1 MAKCYVKA
9 FFDWI
14 EQVSALEDD
23 EKGRLFVA
31 ILEYARS
38 GEVPDMQGR
47 ESILFPVFKSQI
59 DRDMESCTKQSENGK
74 KGGRPRT
81 KTESEENQNKP
92 KQTKRKPTKANKEE
106 EKEKDK
112 EKDKDKEEETL
123 CSLPREIL
131 GLAGFQ
137 VSDNAKQAQLE
148 IKAKLEQEG
157 FSCSLEIPVDDRG
170 DGTPGRV
177 DLIAEKDGITTA
189 IEIDRDT
196 PREKSIFKVGG
207 FDCCKAVL
215 VRNGKGRNT
224 WFLDNGTAIIYL
236 SIAADVPRLEGVSPQ
251 LEAAFADW
259 LQYKHERREDYK
271 PTGLK
276 ALQTQ
281 IINNA
286 ARYGEQAV
294 IDLIRECMGN
304 NWRGII
310 FDKLDERRGGSRR
323 NQDNGFQTSNP
334 FLEMLHEGGGVP

>member
-59 DRDMESCTKQSENGK
+59 DRDMESSAKQSENGK

-106 EKEKDK
+106 KKEKDK
-112 EKDKDKEEETL
+112 EKDKDKEE
-123 CSLPREIL
+123 
-131 GLAGFQ
+131 
-137 VSDNAKQAQLE
+137 DNPPNPPLQ
-148 IKAKLEQEG
+148 
-157 FSCSLEIPVDDRG
+157 
-170 DGTPGRV
+170 
-177 DLIAEKDGITTA
+177 
-189 IEIDRDT
+189 
-196 PREKSIFKVGG
+196 
-207 FDCCKAVL
+207 
-215 VRNGKGRNT
+215 
-224 WFLDNGTAIIYL
+224 
-236 SIAADVPRLEGVSPQ
+236 GVSPQ

-286 ARYGEQAV
+286 TRYGEQAV

>member
-59 DRDMESCTKQSENGK
+59 DRDMESSAKHSENGK
-74 KGGRPRT
+74 NGGRPKT

-92 KQTKRKPTKANKEE
+92 KQTKRKLTKANKEE
-106 EKEKDK
+106 EKEKEKDK
-112 EKDKDKEEETL
+112 EKDKDKE
-123 CSLPREIL
+123 
-131 GLAGFQ
+131 
-137 VSDNAKQAQLE
+137 DNPPNPPLQ
-148 IKAKLEQEG
+148 
-157 FSCSLEIPVDDRG
+157 
-170 DGTPGRV
+170 
-177 DLIAEKDGITTA
+177 
-189 IEIDRDT
+189 
-196 PREKSIFKVGG
+196 
-207 FDCCKAVL
+207 
-215 VRNGKGRNT
+215 
-224 WFLDNGTAIIYL
+224 
-236 SIAADVPRLEGVSPQ
+236 GVSPQ

>member
-59 DRDMESCTKQSENGK
+59 DRDMESSVKQSENGK
-74 KGGRPRT
+74 KGGRPRA
-81 KTESEENQNKP
+81 KTESKENQNKP
-92 KQTKRKPTKANKEE
+92 KETKRKLTKANKEE
-106 EKEKDK
+106 EKDK
-112 EKDKDKEEETL
+112 EKDKDKEE
-123 CSLPREIL
+123 
-131 GLAGFQ
+131 
-137 VSDNAKQAQLE
+137 DNPPNPPLQ
-148 IKAKLEQEG
+148 
-157 FSCSLEIPVDDRG
+157 
-170 DGTPGRV
+170 
-177 DLIAEKDGITTA
+177 
-189 IEIDRDT
+189 
-196 PREKSIFKVGG
+196 
-207 FDCCKAVL
+207 
-215 VRNGKGRNT
+215 
-224 WFLDNGTAIIYL
+224 
-236 SIAADVPRLEGVSPQ
+236 GVSPQ

-323 NQDNGFQTSNP
+323 DQDNGFQTSNP

>member
-59 DRDMESCTKQSENGK
+59 DRDMESSAKQSENGK
-74 KGGRPRT
+74 KGGRPKA

-92 KQTKRKPTKANKEE
+92 KQTKRNQTKANKEE
-106 EKEKDK
+106 EKEKEKDK
-112 EKDKDKEEETL
+112 ENDKDKE
-123 CSLPREIL
+123 
-131 GLAGFQ
+131 
-137 VSDNAKQAQLE
+137 DNPPNPPLQ
-148 IKAKLEQEG
+148 
-157 FSCSLEIPVDDRG
+157 
-170 DGTPGRV
+170 
-177 DLIAEKDGITTA
+177 
-189 IEIDRDT
+189 
-196 PREKSIFKVGG
+196 
-207 FDCCKAVL
+207 
-215 VRNGKGRNT
+215 
-224 WFLDNGTAIIYL
+224 
-236 SIAADVPRLEGVSPQ
+236 GVSPQ

>member
-59 DRDMESCTKQSENGK
+59 DRDMESSVKQSENGK
-74 KGGRPRT
+74 KGGRPRA
-81 KTESEENQNKP
+81 KTESKENQNKP
-92 KQTKRKPTKANKEE
+92 KETKRKLTKANKEE

-112 EKDKDKEEETL
+112 EKDKDKEKE
-123 CSLPREIL
+123 
-131 GLAGFQ
+131 
-137 VSDNAKQAQLE
+137 DNPPNPPLQ
-148 IKAKLEQEG
+148 
-157 FSCSLEIPVDDRG
+157 
-170 DGTPGRV
+170 
-177 DLIAEKDGITTA
+177 
-189 IEIDRDT
+189 
-196 PREKSIFKVGG
+196 
-207 FDCCKAVL
+207 
-215 VRNGKGRNT
+215 
-224 WFLDNGTAIIYL
+224 
-236 SIAADVPRLEGVSPQ
+236 GVSPQ

-271 PTGLK
+271 PTGLR

-310 FDKLDERRGGSRR
+310 FDKLDERRCGSRR

>member
-59 DRDMESCTKQSENGK
+59 DRDMESSAKQSENGK

-81 KTESEENQNKP
+81 KTESEENQNKQ
-92 KQTKRKPTKANKEE
+92 KQTKRKPTKSNKEE

-112 EKDKDKEEETL
+112 EKDKDKE
-123 CSLPREIL
+123 
-131 GLAGFQ
+131 
-137 VSDNAKQAQLE
+137 DNPPNPPLH
-148 IKAKLEQEG
+148 
-157 FSCSLEIPVDDRG
+157 
-170 DGTPGRV
+170 
-177 DLIAEKDGITTA
+177 
-189 IEIDRDT
+189 
-196 PREKSIFKVGG
+196 
-207 FDCCKAVL
+207 
-215 VRNGKGRNT
+215 
-224 WFLDNGTAIIYL
+224 
-236 SIAADVPRLEGVSPQ
+236 GVSPQ

>member
-59 DRDMESCTKQSENGK
+59 DRDMESSAKQSENGK
-74 KGGRPRT
+74 KGGRPRA

-112 EKDKDKEEETL
+112 EKDKDKEE
-123 CSLPREIL
+123 
-131 GLAGFQ
+131 
-137 VSDNAKQAQLE
+137 DN
-148 IKAKLEQEG
+148 
-157 FSCSLEIPVDDRG
+157 PP
-170 DGTPGRV
+170 TPP
-177 DLIAEKDGITTA
+177 LQ
-189 IEIDRDT
+189 
-196 PREKSIFKVGG
+196 
-207 FDCCKAVL
+207 
-215 VRNGKGRNT
+215 
-224 WFLDNGTAIIYL
+224 
-236 SIAADVPRLEGVSPQ
+236 GVSPQ

>member
-59 DRDMESCTKQSENGK
+59 DRDMESSVKQSENGK
-74 KGGRPRT
+74 KGGRPRA
-81 KTESEENQNKP
+81 KTESKENQNKP
-92 KQTKRKPTKANKEE
+92 KETKRKLTKANKEE

-112 EKDKDKEEETL
+112 EKDKDKEEE
-123 CSLPREIL
+123 
-131 GLAGFQ
+131 
-137 VSDNAKQAQLE
+137 
-148 IKAKLEQEG
+148 
-157 FSCSLEIPVDDRG
+157 
-170 DGTPGRV
+170 
-177 DLIAEKDGITTA
+177 
-189 IEIDRDT
+189 DT
-196 PREKSIFKVGG
+196 PPNPP
-207 FDCCKAVL
+207 L
-215 VRNGKGRNT
+215 Q
-224 WFLDNGTAIIYL
+224 
-236 SIAADVPRLEGVSPQ
+236 GVSPQ
-251 LEAAFADW
+251 LEAVFADW

>member
-9 FFDWI
+9 FFFWI

-59 DRDMESCTKQSENGK
+59 DRDMESSVKQSENGK
-74 KGGRPRT
+74 KGGRPRA
-81 KTESEENQNKP
+81 KTESKENQKKP
-92 KQTKRKPTKANKEE
+92 KETKRKLTKANKEE
-106 EKEKDK
+106 EKDK
-112 EKDKDKEEETL
+112 EKDKDKEEE
-123 CSLPREIL
+123 
-131 GLAGFQ
+131 
-137 VSDNAKQAQLE
+137 
-148 IKAKLEQEG
+148 
-157 FSCSLEIPVDDRG
+157 
-170 DGTPGRV
+170 
-177 DLIAEKDGITTA
+177 
-189 IEIDRDT
+189 DT
-196 PREKSIFKVGG
+196 PPNPP
-207 FDCCKAVL
+207 L
-215 VRNGKGRNT
+215 Q
-224 WFLDNGTAIIYL
+224 
-236 SIAADVPRLEGVSPQ
+236 GVSPQ

-271 PTGLK
+271 PTGLR

-310 FDKLDERRGGSRR
+310 FDKLDERRGGNRR

>member
-59 DRDMESCTKQSENGK
+59 DRDMESSAKQSENGK
-74 KGGRPRT
+74 KGGRPRA
-81 KTESEENQNKP
+81 KTESKENQNKP
-92 KQTKRKPTKANKEE
+92 KETKRKLTKANKEE

-112 EKDKDKEEETL
+112 EKDKDKEKE
-123 CSLPREIL
+123 
-131 GLAGFQ
+131 
-137 VSDNAKQAQLE
+137 DNPPNPPLQ
-148 IKAKLEQEG
+148 
-157 FSCSLEIPVDDRG
+157 
-170 DGTPGRV
+170 
-177 DLIAEKDGITTA
+177 
-189 IEIDRDT
+189 
-196 PREKSIFKVGG
+196 
-207 FDCCKAVL
+207 
-215 VRNGKGRNT
+215 
-224 WFLDNGTAIIYL
+224 
-236 SIAADVPRLEGVSPQ
+236 GVSPQ

-271 PTGLK
+271 PTGLR

-310 FDKLDERRGGSRR
+310 FDKLDERRCGSRR

>member
-38 GEVPDMQGR
+38 GEVSDMQGR

-59 DRDMESCTKQSENGK
+59 DRDMESSKKQSENGK
-74 KGGRPRT
+74 KGGRPKA
-81 KTESEENQNKP
+81 KTESEENQTKP
-92 KQTKRKPTKANKEE
+92 KQTKRKPAKANKEE

-112 EKDKDKEEETL
+112 EKDKDKEE
-123 CSLPREIL
+123 
-131 GLAGFQ
+131 
-137 VSDNAKQAQLE
+137 DNPPNPPLQ
-148 IKAKLEQEG
+148 
-157 FSCSLEIPVDDRG
+157 
-170 DGTPGRV
+170 
-177 DLIAEKDGITTA
+177 
-189 IEIDRDT
+189 
-196 PREKSIFKVGG
+196 
-207 FDCCKAVL
+207 
-215 VRNGKGRNT
+215 
-224 WFLDNGTAIIYL
+224 
-236 SIAADVPRLEGVSPQ
+236 GVSPQ

-259 LQYKHERREDYK
+259 LQYKRERREDYK

>member
-31 ILEYARS
+31 ILEYART

-59 DRDMESCTKQSENGK
+59 DRDTESSAKQSENGK
-74 KGGRPRT
+74 KGGRPRA
-81 KTESEENQNKP
+81 KTESKENQNKP
-92 KQTKRKPTKANKEE
+92 KETKRKLTKANKEE

-112 EKDKDKEEETL
+112 EKDKDKEKE
-123 CSLPREIL
+123 
-131 GLAGFQ
+131 
-137 VSDNAKQAQLE
+137 DNPPNPPLQ
-148 IKAKLEQEG
+148 
-157 FSCSLEIPVDDRG
+157 
-170 DGTPGRV
+170 
-177 DLIAEKDGITTA
+177 
-189 IEIDRDT
+189 
-196 PREKSIFKVGG
+196 
-207 FDCCKAVL
+207 
-215 VRNGKGRNT
+215 
-224 WFLDNGTAIIYL
+224 
-236 SIAADVPRLEGVSPQ
+236 GVSPQ

-271 PTGLK
+271 PTGLR

-310 FDKLDERRGGSRR
+310 FDKLDERRCGSRR

>member
-59 DRDMESCTKQSENGK
+59 DRDMESSVKQSENGK
-74 KGGRPRT
+74 KGGRPRA
-81 KTESEENQNKP
+81 KTESKENQKKP
-92 KQTKRKPTKANKEE
+92 KETKRKLTKANKEE
-106 EKEKDK
+106 EKDK
-112 EKDKDKEEETL
+112 EKDKDKEEE
-123 CSLPREIL
+123 
-131 GLAGFQ
+131 
-137 VSDNAKQAQLE
+137 
-148 IKAKLEQEG
+148 
-157 FSCSLEIPVDDRG
+157 
-170 DGTPGRV
+170 
-177 DLIAEKDGITTA
+177 
-189 IEIDRDT
+189 DT
-196 PREKSIFKVGG
+196 PPNPP
-207 FDCCKAVL
+207 L
-215 VRNGKGRNT
+215 Q
-224 WFLDNGTAIIYL
+224 
-236 SIAADVPRLEGVSPQ
+236 GVSPQ

-271 PTGLK
+271 PTGLR

-310 FDKLDERRGGSRR
+310 FDKLDERRGGNRR